1 MKKTANYLLVSLGLV
16 MAISACKSN
25 QGGEKIIAI
34 DVANIDTSV
43 RPQDDFYSY
52 ANGLWLKN
60 NPIPS
65 TETRWGAFSILQD
78 QTNKKLKVLL
88 DESAANT
95 AAAKGSNEQ
104 KVGDFYASGM
114 DSLAIEKAGLSPLK
128 NDLTAI
134 QAIQNTNDLLNEIS
148 ILQKKGVSALYSFYV
163 YQDMKI
169 SSAYIPYADQGGL
182 SLPDRDYYTQTDARS
197 EEIRKQF
204 RIHLVKMF
212 TMMGDDQASASR
224 RGHLGRGTFAHRDPL
239 GS

>member
-1 MKKTANYLLVSLGLV
+1 

-104 KVGDFYASGM
+104 GMFAGIAIGSVVLLEAMFAGPICGASM
-114 DSLAIEKAGLSPLK
+114 NPIRSLAP
-128 NDLTAI
+128 AI
-134 QAIQNTNDLLNEIS
+134 TSGHVEHLWVYLIAPTLGAILAIFSWMALRDQSQNV
-148 ILQKKGVSALYSFYV
+148 G
-163 YQDMKI
+163 
-169 SSAYIPYADQGGL
+169 
-182 SLPDRDYYTQTDARS
+182 
-197 EEIRKQF
+197 
-204 RIHLVKMF
+204 RIY
-212 TMMGDDQASASR
+212 
-224 RGHLGRGTFAHRDPL
+224 
-239 GS
+239 